1 MYFPHNEKQLQYAR
15 KLRREMT
22 PEERHLWFDFLRN
35 YPVKVNKQ
43 KPIGVYI
50 VDFFCESAGLV
61 IELDGSQHYED
72 AGKQYDAER
81 TRYLEGLGLMVVRFS
96 NLEVNREFRA
106 VCEYL
111 DELIQKRREARKDEN
126 S

>member
-1 MYFPHNEKQLQYAR
+1 
-15 KLRREMT
+15 MT